1 MRTIDLLHVHL
12 IEQVKVKAQKISID
26 LDDQSLSY
34 AETYYYV
41 QKIALALLKARNDL
55 AIDNVIIYQL
65 MERSIEIPL
74 SMFAVFTIGGTY
86 LALSPD
92 DPDGRLS
99 ALIQE
104 TTLQTTTKEVQ
115 SSALVLVHGA
125 TRDRIS
131 FLSLANISL
140 FPVDVAKEL
149 AYKDVNLVE
158 VISDDLDHLSI
169 TNLNKDTSSFI
180 ICTSGSTGKFKAVE
194 HTHGSEMH
202 HVRALV
208 EGGIFITS
216 DNILQLAS
224 IKWALHHFEV
234 INAITT
240 GASLILLRPGGQL
253 DINYLCKT
261 MTDKQV
267 STLIAS
273 ATMRR
278 LLTDY
283 ITINEEKVTSM
294 KYLRIFAMGGA
305 RVLGRQLVALASLL
319 EKNSYKARILNH
331 YGLAECC
338 GLTAYNVDRN
348 MLLSNNKTILD
359 NNVALGQALPG
370 RQLVLI
376 DDKGQVIT
384 NENVTGVIYVNDS
397 GVFKGYRGQ
406 PDITAKAKVTLL
418 NVGPGLF
425 MRTGDLAYYND
436 VGDLVYVGRDDFR
449 VKIFGQL
456 VAPEEIEQT
465 VIRASKHVEACI
477 VRIESDCYDDRNR
490 DYSEYWSCHI
500 LAPTISSAYH
510 AHFIRHLETYC
521 RQNLS
526 SSMLPA
532 AWKIY
537 DEFPYLSVGKI
548 DRCGF
553 PKLERTGTVILS
565 VDKSIEFE

>member
-1 MRTIDLLHVHL
+1 
-12 IEQVKVKAQKISID
+12 
-26 LDDQSLSY
+26 
-34 AETYYYV
+34 
-41 QKIALALLKARNDL
+41 
-55 AIDNVIIYQL
+55 
-65 MERSIEIPL
+65 
-74 SMFAVFTIGGTY
+74 
-86 LALSPD
+86 
-92 DPDGRLS
+92 
-99 ALIQE
+99 
-104 TTLQTTTKEVQ
+104 
-115 SSALVLVHGA
+115 
-125 TRDRIS
+125 
-131 FLSLANISL
+131 
-140 FPVDVAKEL
+140 
-149 AYKDVNLVE
+149 
-158 VISDDLDHLSI
+158 
-169 TNLNKDTSSFI
+169 
-180 ICTSGSTGKFKAVE
+180 
-194 HTHGSEMH
+194 MH

-384 NENVTGVIYVNDS
+384 NENVTGVIYVN
-397 GVFKGYRGQ
+397 GEN
-406 PDITAKAKVTLL
+406 LL
-418 NVGPGLF
+418 FVVH
-425 MRTGDLAYYND
+425 R
-436 VGDLVYVGRDDFR
+436 
-449 VKIFGQL
+449 
-456 VAPEEIEQT
+456 
-465 VIRASKHVEACI
+465 SH
-477 VRIESDCYDDRNR
+477 VRI
-490 DYSEYWSCHI
+490 
-500 LAPTISSAYH
+500 
-510 AHFIRHLETYC
+510 
-521 RQNLS
+521 
-526 SSMLPA
+526 
-532 AWKIY
+532 
-537 DEFPYLSVGKI
+537 
-548 DRCGF
+548 
-553 PKLERTGTVILS
+553 
-565 VDKSIEFE
+565 